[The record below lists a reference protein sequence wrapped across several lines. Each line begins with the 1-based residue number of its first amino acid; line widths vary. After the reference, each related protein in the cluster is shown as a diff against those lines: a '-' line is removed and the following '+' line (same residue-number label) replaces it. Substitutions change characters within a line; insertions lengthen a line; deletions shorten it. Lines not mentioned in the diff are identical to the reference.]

1 MSNSDLPN
9 FRRCATGGFRSI
21 AVFLSAVLLCMSTV
35 WQGTSSSAD
44 AQLNDVDAISIA
56 TKELRKMG
64 YRTNGFRAHVD
75 EDNAGW
81 NNYVEMSRQLTSPE
95 TIKHFEGIES
105 ALSGRPFVNVIFSV
119 KSKPN
124 QAVFGGISVFLDSKT
139 GEVLIVMTHRE
150 TIIKASGKK

>member
-1 MSNSDLPN
+1 
-9 FRRCATGGFRSI
+9 
-21 AVFLSAVLLCMSTV
+21 
-35 WQGTSSSAD
+35 
-44 AQLNDVDAISIA
+44 
-56 TKELRKMG
+56 MG